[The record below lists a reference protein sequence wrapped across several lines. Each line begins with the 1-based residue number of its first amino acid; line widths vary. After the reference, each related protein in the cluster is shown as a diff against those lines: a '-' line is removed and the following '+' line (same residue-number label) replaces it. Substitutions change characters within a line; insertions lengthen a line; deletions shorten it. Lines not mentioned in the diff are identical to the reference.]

1 MYQRRFTPGT
11 RVKIG
16 AHVVT
21 VQRFLCQGG
30 FALVYLVQADAPVLL
45 PGGRRDTTLVLK
57 HMSIWNHDALA
68 SVRGEV
74 EHHVGHARAME
85 G

>member
-1 MYQRRFTPGT
+1 M
-11 RVKIG
+11 
-16 AHVVT
+16 
-21 VQRFLCQGG
+21 
-30 FALVYLVQADAPVLL
+30 YLVQADAPVLL